1 MPATATRG
9 DQIRLE
15 VSSVEVRS
23 LAAVGTLA
31 GVRVIA
37 AAGRCGPGTGRLRS
51 SGDGTRI
58 AWREPG
64 SAAFGNAVLCGS
76 DGEYLLEGG
85 ADPDAWVRIEVY
97 TAYLTPGPAEAA
109 VYLADVYGSELV
121 SDVDANDAG
130 GAVHTWTIEIHN
142 DGDAAVEDLRAWFDA
157 TAFSDLATA
166 AVDVEMAATAD
177 PGDRV
182 APTAEDHAD
191 VLIWDSLAAG
201 ASVNLYLVKTMGPT
215 PSAAKL
221 LYMLRLSWLGM
232 LR

>member
-1 MPATATRG
+1 MPAVATRG

-15 VSSVEVRS
+15 VSSVEVTA
-23 LAAVGTLA
+23 LAAVGTLP

-37 AAGRCGPGTGRLRS
+37 AAGRCGPGTGRLRA

-64 SAAFGNAVLCGS
+64 SSAFGPAVLCAA

-85 ADPDAWVRIEVY
+85 SDPDAWVRIEVY
-97 TAYLTPGPAEAA
+97 TTYLTPGPAEAA

-121 SDVDANDAG
+121 TDVNANDAG
-130 GAVHTWTIEIHN
+130 GAVHTWEIELHN
-142 DGDAAVEDLRAWFDA
+142 DGAEAVEDLRAWFDA
-157 TAFSDLATA
+157 DAYSALATA
-166 AVDVEMAATAD
+166 AVDVEMAATSD

-191 VLIWDSLAAG
+191 VLIWPSLAVG
-201 ASVNLYLVKTMGPT
+201 ASVTLYLVKTMGPT